1 MATTLR
7 SQATALEIPVT
18 IQGSKIVPGTEQ
30 RELFTETTK
39 TTLVFEN
46 GAVVKLTA
54 KVAPGQC
61 VFLRNEQSE
70 KEVLCKVIEA
80 RQAGETGYTDLE
92 FTSYD
97 PTFWNAPAQKAA
109 PAAKIL
115 TAQERLEAAAN
126 SPIASPV
133 MEPSTPSSS
142 EISAQDKQPRDAGQ
156 KSETQKKIDEA
167 VNNLSATPSTESSAP
182 SSAEVPFQAEQS
194 AAPSQTPEAQNKIA
208 PAEWNPP
215 VAPSVESTAPINA
228 EIPSSIP
235 ESAPPKSSGTLVASA
250 APIIL
255 ESAHESLAHLSKHE
269 PTDEELDWNPEK
281 DAEMLA
287 ALATMSAGSKANR
300 EPAAKETNPEAA
312 SAKQQEKNEAASRAA
327 ADAQAKALTTAPSKT
342 GKSRKS
348 TSVSKPVGIGIA
360 AVLVLAA
367 ALGLFWRIRG
377 GSFAHVNQPPV
388 ASTSS
393 QPKQP
398 AASVPA
404 PGSQTSAPTTNAN
417 AGANNAAAAQNA
429 TATLAVAG
437 AAPSSIAAGAPAS
450 KEAEDSPA
458 VAAAKLAARGELSR
472 ADQEVLGIAHRKSND
487 KNADGNAP
495 AKIVS
500 QTAPA
505 LPDWAEGLE
514 ADRVVTLDALIDEKG
529 NLVESKPLSG
539 PRLLQQD
546 AQRAVAL
553 WVFQPALSAGQPT
566 ASHLRLTVEFQK

>member
-1 MATTLR
+1 MSTTVR

-54 KVAPGQC
+54 KIAPGQC
-61 VFLRNEQSE
+61 VFLRNEQSG

-80 RQAGETGYTDLE
+80 RQAGEIGYTDLE

-97 PTFWNAPAQKAA
+97 PKFWDAPAAKAA

-133 MEPSTPSSS
+133 MEPSTPGSS
-142 EISAQDKQPRDAGQ
+142 EISAHDEQPGDAGQ

-167 VNNLSATPSTESSAP
+167 VNNLSATPSTDSSAP
-182 SSAEVPFQAEQS
+182 GSAEVSFQAEQS

-208 PAEWNPP
+208 PAEWNPA

-228 EIPSSIP
+228 EIPSSLP
-235 ESAPPKSSGTLVASA
+235 ESAPPPKTTGTLVASA

-287 ALATMSAGSKANR
+287 ALASMSAGSKANR
-300 EPAAKETNPEAA
+300 EPAAKDTNPEAA
-312 SAKQQEKNEAASRAA
+312 SAKEKNEAASRAA
-327 ADAQAKALTTAPSKT
+327 ADAEAKALSTAPVKT

-360 AVLVLAA
+360 AVVVVTA
-367 ALGLFWRIRG
+367 ALGIFWYMRSGRSI
-377 GSFAHVNQPPV
+377 HVSQPPV
-388 ASTSS
+388 AASTSS

-398 AASVPA
+398 AVSAPA
-404 PGSQTSAPTTNAN
+404 AGSQTPASTAG
-417 AGANNAAAAQNA
+417 AGANNAATAQNPSATPA
-429 TATLAVAG
+429 TAA
-437 AAPSSIAAGAPAS
+437 AAPPS

-472 ADQEVLGIAHRKSND
+472 ADQEVLGITHRKSND
-487 KNADGNAP
+487 KNCLANC
-495 AKIVS
+495 
-500 QTAPA
+500 
-505 LPDWAEGLE
+505 
-514 ADRVVTLDALIDEKG
+514 
-529 NLVESKPLSG
+529 
-539 PRLLQQD
+539 PR
-546 AQRAVAL
+546 
-553 WVFQPALSAGQPT
+553 S
-566 ASHLRLTVEFQK
+566 SRLGRRPRGR

>member
-1 MATTLR
+1 MSTTVR

-54 KVAPGQC
+54 KIAPGQC
-61 VFLRNEQSE
+61 VFLRNEQSG

-80 RQAGETGYTDLE
+80 RQAGEIGYTDLE

-97 PTFWNAPAQKAA
+97 PKFWDAPAAKAA

-133 MEPSTPSSS
+133 MEPSTPGSS
-142 EISAQDKQPRDAGQ
+142 EISAQDEQPGDAGQ

-167 VNNLSATPSTESSAP
+167 VNNLSATPSTDSSAP
-182 SSAEVPFQAEQS
+182 GSAEVSFQAEQS

-208 PAEWNPP
+208 PAEWNPA

-228 EIPSSIP
+228 EIPSSLP
-235 ESAPPKSSGTLVASA
+235 ESAPPPKTTGTLVASA

-287 ALATMSAGSKANR
+287 ALASMSAGSKANR
-300 EPAAKETNPEAA
+300 EPAAKDTNPEAA
-312 SAKQQEKNEAASRAA
+312 SAKEKNEAASRAA
-327 ADAQAKALTTAPSKT
+327 ADAEAKALSTAPVKT

-360 AVLVLAA
+360 AVFVVTA
-367 ALGLFWRIRG
+367 ALGIFWYMRSGRSI
-377 GSFAHVNQPPV
+377 HVSQPPV
-388 ASTSS
+388 PASTSS

-398 AASVPA
+398 AVSAPA
-404 PGSQTSAPTTNAN
+404 AGSQTPASTAG
-417 AGANNAAAAQNA
+417 AGANNAATAQNPSA
-429 TATLAVAG
+429 TPATAG
-437 AAPSSIAAGAPAS
+437 AAPSGVGAGGPPS

-472 ADQEVLGIAHRKSND
+472 ADEEVLGITHRKSND

-514 ADRVVTLDALIDEKG
+514 ADRVVILDALIDEKG
-529 NLVESKPLSG
+529 NVVESKPISG